1 MPLLPE
7 KISVAL
13 YRHEW
18 HLVLAGLLA
27 LEKQVTFKQP
37 DQIIVDIHLTQRAI
51 EKVVKT
57 AEAPVSMPQIKV
69 PAQTPEPKAEFR

>member
-51 EKVVKT
+51 EKVVR
-57 AEAPVSMPQIKV
+57 V
-69 PAQTPEPKAEFR
+69 KA